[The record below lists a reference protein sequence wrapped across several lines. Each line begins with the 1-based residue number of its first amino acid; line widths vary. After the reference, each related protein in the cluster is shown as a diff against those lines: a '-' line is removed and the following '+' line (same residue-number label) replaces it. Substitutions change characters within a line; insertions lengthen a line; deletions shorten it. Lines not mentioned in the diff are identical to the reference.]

1 MKKAVLKVI
10 HNGNLK
16 KRDKIVFSTK
26 LSTLST
32 KMGIT
37 LWITLAKKEQTF
49 CSYIIK
55 IIFCRKKFD
64 KNLDF

>member
-10 HNGNLK
+10 HNSNLK

-37 LWITLAKKEQTF
+37 LWITLAKKRTNVLF
-49 CSYIIK
+49 IYNKNHFLSKK
-55 IIFCRKKFD
+55 I
-64 KNLDF
+64 

>member
-37 LWITLAKKEQTF
+37 LWITLAKKRTNVLF
-49 CSYIIK
+49 IYNKNHFLSKK
-55 IIFCRKKFD
+55 I
-64 KNLDF
+64 